1 MAKRTVSVPE
11 GKDGRK
17 AYTYERQAGKNAKKA
32 SPVAPVAPLPK
43 LPGNANALSTLAPEA
58 PPIPTPPLPVPT
70 ESLRQ
75 PSVGVSDAGMLTTFG
90 SNTAPSPDT
99 SLFES
104 RLTSEI
110 ADQGFVTGEYRK
122 SGDAYLF
129 DEDRIAVTWDD
140 VEETYTVTGD
150 EEYRAYPYGPLM
162 VATHELYHGRDPVE
176 AIETVQGVLD
186 NGYFDSMEDQGDPDD
201 DYY

>member
-17 AYTYERQAGKNAKKA
+17 AYTYERQAGKNAKPA
-32 SPVAPVAPLPK
+32 NPVAPVVPLPTP
-43 LPGNANALSTLAPEA
+43 PGKANALSTLAP
-58 PPIPTPPLPVPT
+58 PIPPPAPIAPV
-70 ESLRQ
+70 ESLRP
-75 PSVGVSDAGMLTTFG
+75 PSVDVSDNGMLTSFG
-90 SNTAPSPDT
+90 SHTATVPDV

-110 ADQGFVTGEYRK
+110 ADQGFVAGEYRK
-122 SGDAYLF
+122 NGDAYLF

>member
-17 AYTYERQAGKNAKKA
+17 AYTYERQAGKNVKKSA
-32 SPVAPVAPLPK
+32 PVAPVAPLPK
-43 LPGNANALSTLAPEA
+43 LPGNANALSTLAPPA
-58 PPIPTPPLPVPT
+58 THTVAKPTTPV
-70 ESLRQ
+70 ESLRS
-75 PSVGVSDAGMLTTFG
+75 PSVDVNGTGMLTTFG

-110 ADQGFVTGEYRK
+110 ADQGFVAGEYRK